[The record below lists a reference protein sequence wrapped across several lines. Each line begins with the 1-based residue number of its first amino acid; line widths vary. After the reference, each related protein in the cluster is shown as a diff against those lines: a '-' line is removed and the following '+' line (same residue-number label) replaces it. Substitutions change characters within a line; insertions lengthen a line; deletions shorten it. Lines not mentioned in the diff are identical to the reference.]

1 MWRTGQ
7 CSALLFCLGY
17 AQRSTAAAAGG
28 VWQAVRQRF
37 SVPAFQTLFSQ
48 VNQFRNQYIV
58 HVGQPLCDAEEARRA
73 MQT

>member
-1 MWRTGQ
+1 
-7 CSALLFCLGY
+7 LLFCLGY

-28 VWQAVRQRF
+28 VRQRF

-58 HVGQPLCDAEEARRA
+58 HVGQPLCDAEEA
-73 MQT
+73 